1 MAETTPDSGPLGGAV
16 EPAPTASEALQSH
29 VAPGAP
35 APHDSSVVRVDF
47 GAGKGQ
53 GGGAASTDAE
63 SGPSSAPPP
72 LPQSSAA
79 ALMSGDGGGD
89 AGEPS
94 EPPADDAAGDKPV
107 QGRKKEKTIDWGKFN
122 HLCEHFVL
130 IYGTDTVWDGSER
143 LQMKIANMGHAHG
156 ADMVR
161 MWKSSERRRTV
172 RLDDVVFD
180 PTMTCDPETTV
191 NLYDG
196 MAMVPKAGNV
206 DPILDLVRYL
216 TSRAAEHDAECDEIM
231 HWLLCWLAYPLQHP
245 GAKLRTAVVMHGDE
259 GAGKNFLFD
268 IMVAIYGKYGAL
280 VGQDELEDKFNDW
293 RSCKMFVVGDE
304 VSSRAELVHNKNRL
318 KALITSPTVQ
328 INPKNLARR
337 EEKNQMNI
345 VFLSNELQP
354 LALDNSDRR
363 YLVVYTPRAKDPDY
377 YRKLG
382 EWRDN
387 GGAEAFYHFLLNYTL
402 DGFHPY
408 SPAPMTAAKEA
419 LIEINRKSPEQFWAE
434 WSSGELDLPYQACA
448 VDQSY
453 AAYLKWCQRTGDR
466 YPFKRNQFTP
476 TLTRFAEGQGRPV
489 RIKPM
494 NVAKPGEVK
503 KTTRMLLV
511 SEPVLKK
518 PDAGPDDVA
527 MTEGEWATS
536 SVSDF
541 EKALKKY
548 IGYGSGSPSH
558 DGGDADGGSE

>member
-1 MAETTPDSGPLGGAV
+1 
-16 EPAPTASEALQSH
+16 
-29 VAPGAP
+29 
-35 APHDSSVVRVDF
+35 
-47 GAGKGQ
+47 
-53 GGGAASTDAE
+53 
-63 SGPSSAPPP
+63 
-72 LPQSSAA
+72 
-79 ALMSGDGGGD
+79 MSGDGGGD
-89 AGEPS
+89 AGERA

-122 HLCEHFVL
+122 HLVEHFVL

-196 MAMVPKAGNV
+196 MAMVPKEGNV

-387 GGAEAFYHFLLNYTL
+387 GGAEAFYHFLLTYPL

-541 EKALKKY
+541 DKALKKY